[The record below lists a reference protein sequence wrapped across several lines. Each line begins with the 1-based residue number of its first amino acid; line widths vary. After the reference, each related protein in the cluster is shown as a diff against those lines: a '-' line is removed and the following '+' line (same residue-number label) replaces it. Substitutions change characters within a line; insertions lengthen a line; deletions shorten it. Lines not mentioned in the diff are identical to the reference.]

1 MQFSRNWLKEFI
13 DLKISTEEL
22 CEQLTMLGLE
32 VENFKHYQ
40 SKLTGED
47 AIIKL
52 DLTPNRGDCFCIL
65 GIARE
70 LAALNGMKINL
81 PKIKAIKSSLESP
94 LKVKVCDEAPFYVG
108 RHISQVNLK
117 KKTPP
122 LIKERLKISN
132 IKTIDSIVDITNYVL
147 IELGQPLHAFDGNK
161 LQGDLSVRFAKDKEK
176 LKLLDE
182 SSIEL
187 DQECLVI
194 ADEKKSVALAGIM
207 GGLST
212 GISKKTESIYLESA
226 FFKPEVI
233 RGRPRKFAL
242 QTEASTRFERGVD
255 FNLQTLAVKRA
266 SSLIFEVLGGKFGP
280 IQEFKKRS
288 SIPKNKDIYLY
299 VGTVNK
305 ILGTDFSKFFICKLL
320 RGLGLIASSS
330 ANKDVIK
337 VKIPSWR
344 FDLKIEAD
352 LIEEIARLAGYNK
365 LPQEPLIT
373 KKRNSLDS
381 LHQSVRSSFTSR
393 GYSEVITYSFIED
406 SAASLIEPKMKK
418 LVSVNNP
425 ISQNMIIMRPS
436 LLPGL
441 LNTVSY
447 NQNQGIDQ
455 IKIFEIG
462 SIFQK
467 SSINKIKETELIGG
481 LISGLKAKHS
491 WSGSKR
497 PLDFFDLKGDVE
509 SILGDSS
516 GYVFK
521 KGELPYLHPGKTAFI
536 VKGNNQIGYIGS
548 LHPKLVDE
556 LDLKQ
561 DVHFFEMQVEKISL
575 NRKVKFKNFSR
586 FPLAQRDLSFILDQG
601 IPSSEVKGII
611 SSKAGP
617 NLKEINLFDVYEG
630 KGIPAGKKSLTFS
643 LNWQTADRTLT
654 DKEIDD
660 IVKKI
665 VKFLSKRFSAKLR
678 A

>member
-305 ILGTDFSKFFICKLL
+305 ILGTDFSKYFISKLL

-425 ISQNMIIMRPS
+425 ISQNMRIMRPS

-617 NLKEINLFDVYEG
+617 NLKGINLFDVYEG

-654 DKEIDD
+654 DKEIEG
-660 IVKKI
+660 IVEKI
-665 VKFLSKRFSAKLR
+665 VKFLSKKFSAKLR

>member
-13 DLKISTEEL
+13 DLKISTEAL

-32 VENFKHYQ
+32 VESFKPYQ

-65 GIARE
+65 GVARE

-81 PKIKAIKSSLESP
+81 PKIKAIKSSLESS

-108 RHISQVNLK
+108 RHISQFDLK

-147 IELGQPLHAFDGNK
+147 LELGQPLHAFDCNK
-161 LQGDLSVRFAKDKEK
+161 LQGDLRVRFAKDKEK

-194 ADEKKSVALAGIM
+194 ADEKKPVALAGIM

-288 SIPKNKDIYLY
+288 SIPKNKDIYLS

-305 ILGTDFSKFFICKLL
+305 ILGTDFSKYFISKLL
-320 RGLGLIASSS
+320 RSLGLLASSS
-330 ANKDVIK
+330 ANKEDIK

-352 LIEEIARLAGYNK
+352 LIEEIARLVGFNK
-365 LPQEPLIT
+365 LPQEPLIS

-381 LHQSVRSSFTSR
+381 LHQSIRSSFTSR

-406 SAASLIEPKMKK
+406 SAASLIEPEMKK

-467 SSINKIKETELIGG
+467 SSINKIKETERIGG

-521 KGELPYLHPGKTAFI
+521 KGEIPYLHPGKTAFI
-536 VKGNNQIGYIGS
+536 FKGNNQIGYIGS

-561 DVHFFEMQVEKISL
+561 DVHFFEIQVEKISL
-575 NRKVKFKNFSR
+575 NRKVKFRNFSR

-611 SSKAGP
+611 SSKAGR
-617 NLKEINLFDVYEG
+617 NLKEINLFDIYEG
-630 KGIPAGKKSLTFS
+630 KGIPPGKKSLTFS
-643 LNWQTADRTLT
+643 LNWQAADRTLT

-660 IVKKI
+660 IVEKI

>member
-212 GISKKTESIYLESA
+212 GISEKTESIYLESA

-305 ILGTDFSKFFICKLL
+305 ILGTDFSKFFISKLL

-425 ISQNMIIMRPS
+425 ISQNMRIMRPS

-575 NRKVKFKNFSR
+575 KRKVKFKNFSR

-617 NLKEINLFDVYEG
+617 NLKGINLFDVYEG

-654 DKEIDD
+654 DKEIDG
-660 IVKKI
+660 IVEKI
-665 VKFLSKRFSAKLR
+665 VKFLSKKFSAKLR

>member
-305 ILGTDFSKFFICKLL
+305 ILGTDFSKYFISKLL

-425 ISQNMIIMRPS
+425 ISQNMTIMRPS

-575 NRKVKFKNFSR
+575 KRKIKFKNFSR

-617 NLKEINLFDVYEG
+617 NLKGINLFDVYEG

-643 LNWQTADRTLT
+643 LNWQTADMTLT
-654 DKEIDD
+654 DKEIEG
-660 IVKKI
+660 IVEKI
-665 VKFLSKRFSAKLR
+665 VKFLSKKFSAKLR

>member
-147 IELGQPLHAFDGNK
+147 IELGQPLHAFDSNK

-425 ISQNMIIMRPS
+425 ISQNMRIMRPS

-516 GYVFK
+516 GCVFK

-536 VKGNNQIGYIGS
+536 VKGNTQIGYIGS

-617 NLKEINLFDVYEG
+617 NLKEVNLFDIYEG
-630 KGIPAGKKSLTFS
+630 KGIPTGKKSLTFY

-654 DKEIDD
+654 DKEIDG
-660 IVKKI
+660 IVEKI
-665 VKFLSKRFSAKLR
+665 VKFLSKKFSAKLR

>member
-161 LQGDLSVRFAKDKEK
+161 LHGDLSVRFAKDKEK

-425 ISQNMIIMRPS
+425 ISQNMRIMRPS

-575 NRKVKFKNFSR
+575 KRKVKFKNFSR

-617 NLKEINLFDVYEG
+617 NLKGINLFDVYEG

-654 DKEIDD
+654 DKEING
-660 IVKKI
+660 IVEKI
-665 VKFLSKRFSAKLR
+665 VKFLSKKFSAKLR

>member
-147 IELGQPLHAFDGNK
+147 IELGQPLHAFDSNK

-425 ISQNMIIMRPS
+425 ISQNMRIMRPS

-447 NQNQGIDQ
+447 NQNQGIEQ

-575 NRKVKFKNFSR
+575 KRKVKFKNFSR

-630 KGIPAGKKSLTFS
+630 KGIPAGKKSLAFS
-643 LNWQTADRTLT
+643 LNWQAADRTLT
-654 DKEIDD
+654 DKEING
-660 IVKKI
+660 IVEKI
-665 VKFLSKRFSAKLR
+665 VKFLSKKFSAKLR

>member
-13 DLKISTEEL
+13 DLKISTEAL

-32 VENFKHYQ
+32 VESFKPYQ

-65 GIARE
+65 GVARE

-108 RHISQVNLK
+108 RHISQVDLK

-147 IELGQPLHAFDGNK
+147 LELGQPLHAFDCNK

-194 ADEKKSVALAGIM
+194 ADEKKPVALAGIM

-288 SIPKNKDIYLY
+288 SIPKNKDIYLS

-305 ILGTDFSKFFICKLL
+305 ILGTDFSKYFISKLL
-320 RGLGLIASSS
+320 RSLGLLASSS
-330 ANKDVIK
+330 ANKEDIK

-352 LIEEIARLAGYNK
+352 LIEEIARLVGFNK
-365 LPQEPLIT
+365 LPQEPLIS

-381 LHQSVRSSFTSR
+381 LHQSIRSSFISR

-406 SAASLIEPKMKK
+406 SAASLIEPEMKK

-467 SSINKIKETELIGG
+467 SSINKIKETERIGG

-521 KGELPYLHPGKTAFI
+521 KGEIPYLHPGKTAFI
-536 VKGNNQIGYIGS
+536 FKGNNQIGYIGS

-561 DVHFFEMQVEKISL
+561 DVHFFEIQVEKISL
-575 NRKVKFKNFSR
+575 NRKVKFRNFSR

-611 SSKAGP
+611 SSKAGR
-617 NLKEINLFDVYEG
+617 NLKEINLFDIYEG
-630 KGIPAGKKSLTFS
+630 KGIPPGKKSLTFS
-643 LNWQTADRTLT
+643 LNWQAADRTLT

-660 IVKKI
+660 IVEKI

>member
-65 GIARE
+65 GVARE

-94 LKVKVCDEAPFYVG
+94 LKVKVCNEAPFYVG
-108 RHISQVNLK
+108 RHISQVDLK

-147 IELGQPLHAFDGNK
+147 LELGQPLHAFDCNK
-161 LQGDLSVRFAKDKEK
+161 LQGDLRVRFAKDKEK

-194 ADEKKSVALAGIM
+194 ADEKKPVALAGIM

-288 SIPKNKDIYLY
+288 SIPKNKDIYLS

-305 ILGTDFSKFFICKLL
+305 ILGTDFSKYFVSKLL
-320 RGLGLIASSS
+320 RSLGLIASSS
-330 ANKDVIK
+330 ANKDDIK

-352 LIEEIARLAGYNK
+352 LIEEIARLVGFNK
-365 LPQEPLIT
+365 LPQEPLIS

-381 LHQSVRSSFTSR
+381 LHQSIRSSFISR

-406 SAASLIEPKMKK
+406 SAASLIEPEMKK

-467 SSINKIKETELIGG
+467 SSIKKIKETKWIGG
-481 LISGLKAKHS
+481 LISGLKTKHS

-521 KGELPYLHPGKTAFI
+521 KGKLPYLHPGKTAFI

-561 DVHFFEMQVEKISL
+561 DVHFFEIQVEEISL
-575 NRKVKFKNFSR
+575 NRKVKFRNFSR

-611 SSKAGP
+611 SSKAGR
-617 NLKEINLFDVYEG
+617 NLKEINLFDIYEG
-630 KGIPAGKKSLTFS
+630 KGIPPGKKSLTFS
-643 LNWQTADRTLT
+643 LNWQAADRTLT

-660 IVKKI
+660 IVEKI

>member
-147 IELGQPLHAFDGNK
+147 IELGQPLHAFDSNK

-425 ISQNMIIMRPS
+425 ISQNMRIMRPS

-575 NRKVKFKNFSR
+575 KRKVKFKNFSR

-601 IPSSEVKGII
+601 IPSSEVKSII

-654 DKEIDD
+654 DKEIDG
-660 IVKKI
+660 IVEKI
-665 VKFLSKRFSAKLR
+665 VKFLSKKFSAKLR

>member
-32 VENFKHYQ
+32 VESFKHYQ

-305 ILGTDFSKFFICKLL
+305 ILGTDFSKYFISKLL
-320 RGLGLIASSS
+320 RGLGLISSSS

-352 LIEEIARLAGYNK
+352 LIEEIARLVGYNK

-561 DVHFFEMQVEKISL
+561 DVHFFEIQVEKISL
-575 NRKVKFKNFSR
+575 NKKIKFRNFSR
-586 FPLAQRDLSFILDQG
+586 FPLAQRDLSFILDQR

-617 NLKEINLFDVYEG
+617 NLKEINLFDIYEG
-630 KGIPAGKKSLTFS
+630 KGIPEGKKSLTFS
-643 LNWQTADRTLT
+643 LNWQAADRTLT

-660 IVKKI
+660 IVEKI
-665 VKFLSKRFSAKLR
+665 VKFLSKKFSAKLR

>member
-147 IELGQPLHAFDGNK
+147 IELGQPLHAFDSNK
-161 LQGDLSVRFAKDKEK
+161 LHGDLSVRFAKDKEK

-425 ISQNMIIMRPS
+425 ISQNMRIMRPS

-575 NRKVKFKNFSR
+575 KRKVKFKNFSR

-617 NLKEINLFDVYEG
+617 NLKGINLFDVYEG

-654 DKEIDD
+654 DKEING
-660 IVKKI
+660 IVEKI
-665 VKFLSKRFSAKLR
+665 VKFLSKKFSAKLR

>member
-122 LIKERLKISN
+122 LIKERLKMSN

-161 LQGDLSVRFAKDKEK
+161 LHGDLSVRFAKDKEK

-299 VGTVNK
+299 VGTANK
-305 ILGTDFSKFFICKLL
+305 ILGTDFSKFFISKLL

-575 NRKVKFKNFSR
+575 KRKVKFKNFSR

-601 IPSSEVKGII
+601 IPSSEVKSII

-654 DKEIDD
+654 DKEIDG
-660 IVKKI
+660 IVEKI
-665 VKFLSKRFSAKLR
+665 VKFLSKKFSAKLR

>member
-13 DLKISTEEL
+13 DLKISTEAL

-32 VENFKHYQ
+32 VESFKHYQ

-65 GIARE
+65 GVARE

-108 RHISQVNLK
+108 RHISQFDLK

-147 IELGQPLHAFDGNK
+147 LELGQPLHAFDCNK
-161 LQGDLSVRFAKDKEK
+161 LQGDLRVRFAKDKEK

-194 ADEKKSVALAGIM
+194 ADEKKPVALAGIM

-288 SIPKNKDIYLY
+288 SIPKNKDIYLS

-305 ILGTDFSKFFICKLL
+305 ILGTDFSKYFISKLL
-320 RGLGLIASSS
+320 RSLGLLASSS
-330 ANKDVIK
+330 ANKEDIK

-352 LIEEIARLAGYNK
+352 LIEEIARLVGFNK
-365 LPQEPLIT
+365 LPQEPLIS

-381 LHQSVRSSFTSR
+381 LHQSIRSSFISR

-406 SAASLIEPKMKK
+406 SAASLIEPEMKK

-467 SSINKIKETELIGG
+467 SSINKIKETERIGG

-521 KGELPYLHPGKTAFI
+521 KGEIPYLHPGKTAFI
-536 VKGNNQIGYIGS
+536 FKGNNQIGYIGS

-561 DVHFFEMQVEKISL
+561 DVHFFEIQVEKISL
-575 NRKVKFKNFSR
+575 NRKVKFRNFSR

-601 IPSSEVKGII
+601 IPSSEVKGMI
-611 SSKAGP
+611 SSKAGR
-617 NLKEINLFDVYEG
+617 NLKEINLFDIYEG
-630 KGIPAGKKSLTFS
+630 KGIPPGKKSLTFS
-643 LNWQTADRTLT
+643 LNWQAADRTLT

-660 IVKKI
+660 IVEKI

>member
-299 VGTVNK
+299 VGTANK
-305 ILGTDFSKFFICKLL
+305 ILGTDFSKFFISKLL

-344 FDLKIEAD
+344 YDLKIEAD
-352 LIEEIARLAGYNK
+352 LIEEIARLVGYNK

-425 ISQNMIIMRPS
+425 ITQNMIIMRPS

-561 DVHFFEMQVEKISL
+561 DVHFFEMEVEKISL

-617 NLKEINLFDVYEG
+617 NLKGINLFDVYEG

-654 DKEIDD
+654 DKEIDR
-660 IVKKI
+660 IVEKI
-665 VKFLSKRFSAKLR
+665 VKFLSKKFSAKLR

>member
-161 LQGDLSVRFAKDKEK
+161 LHGDLSVRFAKDKEK

-425 ISQNMIIMRPS
+425 ISQNMRIMRPS

-601 IPSSEVKGII
+601 IPSSEVKSII

-654 DKEIDD
+654 DKEIDG
-660 IVKKI
+660 IVEKI
-665 VKFLSKRFSAKLR
+665 VKFLSKKFSAKLR

>member
-147 IELGQPLHAFDGNK
+147 IELGQPLHAFDSNK

-255 FNLQTLAVKRA
+255 FTLQTLAVKRA

-305 ILGTDFSKFFICKLL
+305 ILGTDFSKFFISKLL

-425 ISQNMIIMRPS
+425 ISQNMRIMRPS

-447 NQNQGIDQ
+447 NQNQGIEQ

-643 LNWQTADRTLT
+643 LNWQAADRTLT
-654 DKEIDD
+654 DKEING
-660 IVKKI
+660 IVEKI
-665 VKFLSKRFSAKLR
+665 VKFLSKKFSAKLR

>member
-13 DLKISTEEL
+13 DLKISTEAL

-32 VENFKHYQ
+32 VESFKHYQ

-65 GIARE
+65 GVARE

-108 RHISQVNLK
+108 RHISQFDLK

-147 IELGQPLHAFDGNK
+147 LELGQPLHAFDCNK

-194 ADEKKSVALAGIM
+194 ADEKKPVALAGIM

-212 GISKKTESIYLESA
+212 GISKKTESLYLESA

-288 SIPKNKDIYLY
+288 SIPKNKDIYLS

-305 ILGTDFSKFFICKLL
+305 ILGTDFSKYFISKLL
-320 RGLGLIASSS
+320 RSLGLIASSS
-330 ANKDVIK
+330 ANKDDIK

-352 LIEEIARLAGYNK
+352 LIEEIARLVGFNK
-365 LPQEPLIT
+365 LPQEPLIS

-381 LHQSVRSSFTSR
+381 LHQSIRSSFTSR

-406 SAASLIEPKMKK
+406 SAASLIEPEKKK

-467 SSINKIKETELIGG
+467 SSINKIKETERIGG

-521 KGELPYLHPGKTAFI
+521 KGEIPYLHPGKTAFI
-536 VKGNNQIGYIGS
+536 FKGNNQIGYIGS

-561 DVHFFEMQVEKISL
+561 DVHFFEIQVEKISL
-575 NRKVKFKNFSR
+575 NRKVKFRNFSR

-611 SSKAGP
+611 SSKAGR
-617 NLKEINLFDVYEG
+617 NLKEINLFDIYEG
-630 KGIPAGKKSLTFS
+630 KGIPSGKKSLTFS
-643 LNWQTADRTLT
+643 LNWQAADRTLT

-660 IVKKI
+660 IVERI

>member
-32 VENFKHYQ
+32 VESFKHYQ

-65 GIARE
+65 GVARE

-81 PKIKAIKSSLESP
+81 PNIKTIKSSLESP
-94 LKVKVCDEAPFYVG
+94 LKVKVCDEAPCYVG

-305 ILGTDFSKFFICKLL
+305 ILGTDFSKYFISKLL
-320 RGLGLIASSS
+320 RGLGLIVSSS

-352 LIEEIARLAGYNK
+352 LIEEIARLVGYNK

-462 SIFQK
+462 SIHTQ
-467 SSINKIKETELIGG
+467 L
-481 LISGLKAKHS
+481 
-491 WSGSKR
+491 
-497 PLDFFDLKGDVE
+497 
-509 SILGDSS
+509 
-516 GYVFK
+516 
-521 KGELPYLHPGKTAFI
+521 
-536 VKGNNQIGYIGS
+536 
-548 LHPKLVDE
+548 
-556 LDLKQ
+556 
-561 DVHFFEMQVEKISL
+561 
-575 NRKVKFKNFSR
+575 
-586 FPLAQRDLSFILDQG
+586 
-601 IPSSEVKGII
+601 EV
-611 SSKAGP
+611 
-617 NLKEINLFDVYEG
+617 LE
-630 KGIPAGKKSLTFS
+630 
-643 LNWQTADRTLT
+643 
-654 DKEIDD
+654 
-660 IVKKI
+660 
-665 VKFLSKRFSAKLR
+665 
-678 A
+678 

>member
-147 IELGQPLHAFDGNK
+147 IELGQPLHAFDSNK

-425 ISQNMIIMRPS
+425 ISQNMRIMRPS

-575 NRKVKFKNFSR
+575 KRKVKFKNFSR

-617 NLKEINLFDVYEG
+617 NLKGINLFDVYEG

-654 DKEIDD
+654 DKEIDG
-660 IVKKI
+660 IVEKI
-665 VKFLSKRFSAKLR
+665 VKFLSKKFSAKLR

>member
-13 DLKISTEEL
+13 DLKVSTEEL

-32 VENFKHYQ
+32 VESFKHYQ

-65 GIARE
+65 GVARE

-108 RHISQVNLK
+108 RHISQFDLK

-147 IELGQPLHAFDGNK
+147 LELGQPLHAFDGNK

-194 ADEKKSVALAGIM
+194 ADEKKPVALAGIM

-288 SIPKNKDIYLY
+288 SIPKNKDIYLS

-305 ILGTDFSKFFICKLL
+305 ILGTDFSKYFISKLL
-320 RGLGLIASSS
+320 RSLGLIASSS
-330 ANKDVIK
+330 ANKDDIK

-352 LIEEIARLAGYNK
+352 LIEEIARLVGFNK
-365 LPQEPLIT
+365 LPQEPLIS

-381 LHQSVRSSFTSR
+381 LHQSIRSSFTSR

-406 SAASLIEPKMKK
+406 SAASLIEPEKKK

-467 SSINKIKETELIGG
+467 SSINKIKETERIGG

-521 KGELPYLHPGKTAFI
+521 KGEIPYLHPGKTAFI
-536 VKGNNQIGYIGS
+536 FKGNNQIGYIGS

-561 DVHFFEMQVEKISL
+561 DVHFFEIQVEKISL
-575 NRKVKFKNFSR
+575 NRKVKFRNFSR

-611 SSKAGP
+611 SSKAGR
-617 NLKEINLFDVYEG
+617 NLKEINLFDIYEG
-630 KGIPAGKKSLTFS
+630 KGIPSGKKSLTFS
-643 LNWQTADRTLT
+643 LNWQAADRTLT

-660 IVKKI
+660 IVERI

>member
-32 VENFKHYQ
+32 VESFKHYQ

-81 PKIKAIKSSLESP
+81 PKIKTIKSSLESP

-147 IELGQPLHAFDGNK
+147 IELGQPLHAFDCNK

-233 RGRPRKFAL
+233 RGRPRRFAL

-305 ILGTDFSKFFICKLL
+305 ILGTDFSKYFISKLL
-320 RGLGLIASSS
+320 RGLGLIVSSS

-352 LIEEIARLAGYNK
+352 LIEEIARLVGYNK

-561 DVHFFEMQVEKISL
+561 DVHFFEIQVEKISL
-575 NRKVKFKNFSR
+575 NKKIKFRNFSR
-586 FPLAQRDLSFILDQG
+586 FPLAQRDLSFILDQR

-643 LNWQTADRTLT
+643 LNWQAADRTLT

-660 IVKKI
+660 IVEKI

>member
-32 VENFKHYQ
+32 VESFKHYQ

-147 IELGQPLHAFDGNK
+147 IELGQPLHAFDSNK
-161 LQGDLSVRFAKDKEK
+161 LHGDLSVRFAKDKEK

-305 ILGTDFSKFFICKLL
+305 ILGTDFSKYFISKLL

-352 LIEEIARLAGYNK
+352 LIEEIARLVGYNK

-561 DVHFFEMQVEKISL
+561 DVHFFEIQVEKISL
-575 NRKVKFKNFSR
+575 NKKIKFRNFSR
-586 FPLAQRDLSFILDQG
+586 FPLAQRDLSFILDQR

-611 SSKAGP
+611 SSKAGRD
-617 NLKEINLFDVYEG
+617 LKEVNLFDIYEG
-630 KGIPAGKKSLTFS
+630 KGIPTGKKSLTFS
-643 LNWQTADRTLT
+643 LNWQAADRTLT

-660 IVKKI
+660 IVEKI

>member
-161 LQGDLSVRFAKDKEK
+161 LHGDLSVRFAKDKEK

-233 RGRPRKFAL
+233 RGRPRKFSL

-305 ILGTDFSKFFICKLL
+305 ILGTDFSKFFISKLL

-344 FDLKIEAD
+344 YDLKIEAD
-352 LIEEIARLAGYNK
+352 LIEEIARLVGYNK
-365 LPQEPLIT
+365 LPQEPLKT

-575 NRKVKFKNFSR
+575 KRKVKFKNFSR

-601 IPSSEVKGII
+601 IPSSEVKSII

-654 DKEIDD
+654 DKEIDG
-660 IVKKI
+660 IVEKI
-665 VKFLSKRFSAKLR
+665 VKFLSKKFSAKLR